1 MSGRQILTFDQLSFS
16 LMGHQFDKRYPWRV
30 SAPKRKHVKGI
41 GNKEVMEAVGRKR
54 SSENDDCSI
63 IIEEVT
69 QRFRKLFL
77 FPPFSHLRSLFCLE
91 KEIIAI
97 KEKSV
102 I

>member
-1 MSGRQILTFDQLSFS
+1 
-16 LMGHQFDKRYPWRV
+16 MGHQFDKRYPWRV

-77 FPPFSHLRSLFCLE
+77 VSYGYVVLPSSFASCLE
-91 KEIIAI
+91 REIIAI